1 MPRAKLRQN
10 RRRQSVLVAADDE
23 RGDEGVEGVV
33 DGRDPIAMI
42 VAHRQATTQALKN
55 RRQQAVAY
63 VAVVLAFVA
72 SALQPP
78 RLERRGRVDLDDA
91 GGAVARHGFEAGRA
105 EEMGRPHGRHGDE
118 IGGDAE
124 RHDPAKTA
132 AG

>member
-1 MPRAKLRQN
+1 
-10 RRRQSVLVAADDE
+10 VLVAADDE

-33 DGRDPIAMI
+33 DGDEPLAVVGRHDNAPGKPGEHLLEQP
-42 VAHRQATTQALKN
+42 VANVRALLPLVGTARQFP
-55 RRQQAVAY
+55 RRQ
-63 VAVVLAFVA
+63 
-72 SALQPP
+72 
-78 RLERRGRVDLDDA
+78 RRGRVDLDDA